1 MSQSDRTRFREFV
14 AVPASLA
21 MLALFALPAAVSDA
35 DQHTVTVE
43 VAFVDRI
50 EVMRKAAP
58 SKGESVVSAQTAQNS
73 PAIDGNAPVAR
84 LNVMASPGRPLT
96 AHVRQSKGGDEA
108 LPDGLICSFGNR
120 RDVPCG
126 AGGIT
131 VTSAA
136 ETEFRLD
143 RSPGGSAATDAG
155 SSPATVL
162 EVTIAYQ

>member
-1 MSQSDRTRFREFV
+1 MSQSDRTRLRESV
-14 AVPASLA
+14 AVPAGLA
-21 MLALFALPAAVSDA
+21 MLALCALPAAVSDA

-50 EVMRKAAP
+50 EVVGKP
-58 SKGESVVSAQTAQNS
+58 VSSKDESVVSTQPTES
-73 PAIDGNAPVAR
+73 TAIDGDAPVAR

-96 AHVRQSKGGDEA
+96 AHVEQSKGGDEA
-108 LPDGLICSFGNR
+108 LPDGLVCSFGNR
-120 RDVPCG
+120 RDVPCS

-131 VTSAA
+131 VTSTA

-143 RSPGGSAATDAG
+143 RKPAGDAETDGDTRPAA
-155 SSPATVL
+155 VL